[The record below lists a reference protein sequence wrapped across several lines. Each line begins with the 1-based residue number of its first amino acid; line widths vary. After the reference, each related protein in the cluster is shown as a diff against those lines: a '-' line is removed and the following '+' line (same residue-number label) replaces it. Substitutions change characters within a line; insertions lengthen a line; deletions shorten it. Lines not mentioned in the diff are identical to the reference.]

1 VGNLPVAH
9 ATVGRTNMVAETSI
23 CRGDEQQ
30 KSTRYRTASWTK
42 YGVRDEVLCSVVS
55 LLLAIK
61 KAARLAAHGPES
73 FALICRGRAEVV
85 VLSGQA
91 RNFPSLPVEP
101 QVSQWPRVT
110 AIIIETADGYHGPLL
125 ALMSNGAVY
134 REATVYNAMSRK

>member
-30 KSTRYRTASWTK
+30 KSTRYRTANWTK
-42 YGVRDEVLCSVVS
+42 YGVQDEVLCSVVS
-55 LLLAIK
+55 LHLAIK
-61 KAARLAAHGPES
+61 KAAQLAAHGPEN

-91 RNFPSLPVEP
+91 WKLPKLPVESRF
-101 QVSQWPRVT
+101 SQWPRSAAV
-110 AIIIETADGYHGPLL
+110 IIETAVDYRGPLL
-125 ALMSNGAVY
+125 ASMSNGAVY
-134 REATVYNAMSRK
+134 REARVYNAMSRK